1 MNIIN
6 ELNFADLLISK
17 DSYNF
22 RFLEGQ
28 PYPIC
33 NVPDNYNA
41 EVQEMVQELECIR
54 KAKGNE
60 FFYLHLGVPY
70 RVAVVQTISGSGF
83 FLRKLKL
90 PVPSLDSLGFSEPFL
105 NTLKLMGK
113 KRGLLLV
120 SGATGSGKS
129 TTIYALLTYYVQK
142 YGDIAISIEDPPEVP
157 VQGNY
162 GDNQEGVWFQ
172 MDARELGGYENAMIS
187 AMRYNPRYIFLG
199 EIRSA
204 KTAKEAIRAAVN
216 GHLVVSTI
224 HGSSVQGAIYA
235 LQQIASAEGEADL
248 VRSIIA
254 DGLLGIVHQELRFTE
269 NGQRSLSA
277 NILCNDGSA
286 SISSKIRSG
295 KLELLSSEIEQQRI
309 MLSHGKNLIS

>member
-1 MNIIN
+1 
-6 ELNFADLLISK
+6 
-17 DSYNF
+17 
-22 RFLEGQ
+22 
-28 PYPIC
+28 
-33 NVPDNYNA
+33 
-41 EVQEMVQELECIR
+41 MVQELECIR
-54 KAKGNE
+54 EAKGNE

-70 RVAVVQTISGSGF
+70 RVAVVQTITGSGF

-187 AMRYNPRYIFLG
+187 AMR
-199 EIRSA
+199 
-204 KTAKEAIRAAVN
+204 
-216 GHLVVSTI
+216 
-224 HGSSVQGAIYA
+224 
-235 LQQIASAEGEADL
+235 
-248 VRSIIA
+248 
-254 DGLLGIVHQELRFTE
+254 
-269 NGQRSLSA
+269 
-277 NILCNDGSA
+277 
-286 SISSKIRSG
+286 
-295 KLELLSSEIEQQRI
+295 
-309 MLSHGKNLIS
+309 

>member
-1 MNIIN
+1 MQQDSDFFLRCDIMNIIN

-54 KAKGNE
+54 EAKGNE

-70 RVAVVQTISGSGF
+70 RVAVVQTITGSGF

-187 AMRYNPRYIFLG
+187 AMR
-199 EIRSA
+199 
-204 KTAKEAIRAAVN
+204 
-216 GHLVVSTI
+216 
-224 HGSSVQGAIYA
+224 
-235 LQQIASAEGEADL
+235 
-248 VRSIIA
+248 
-254 DGLLGIVHQELRFTE
+254 
-269 NGQRSLSA
+269 
-277 NILCNDGSA
+277 
-286 SISSKIRSG
+286 
-295 KLELLSSEIEQQRI
+295 
-309 MLSHGKNLIS
+309 